1 MLQGLLGQNREPP
14 PPQIPS
20 SSRPPGRR
28 AAILGKVT
36 TGAAR
41 GCVAALQ
48 KPEKVL
54 GRRRPPNFSWFS
66 RTLYFN
72 LLSLHVVVVGRLTKY
87 ERYKILK

>member
-1 MLQGLLGQNREPP
+1 MLQGFLGQNREPP

-28 AAILGKVT
+28 AAILGKLT

-41 GCVAALQ
+41 GCAAALQ

-54 GRRRPPNFSWFS
+54 GKTTPQFQLVFAYIIFQPTFIVCGGG
-66 RTLYFN
+66 RTFD
-72 LLSLHVVVVGRLTKY
+72 
-87 ERYKILK
+87 KILMVQNI